1 MALYQQEWNWARK
14 LIEKLSMTVK
24 QGITFV
30 SPDFNFITKKKK
42 KINKIMTK
50 DDTSMRKK
58 KGKDGQNW
66 QQDFQEVHI
75 SES

>member
-1 MALYQQEWNWARK
+1 
-14 LIEKLSMTVK
+14 MTVK